1 MRKIIPTEDN
11 LILLCRHEGG
21 MSAVIHKGSVL
32 FESFIEGKTKPD
44 ALNIIAC
51 VSKQMNFY
59 EHYGFKMSDVEDP
72 EDLLNK
78 IKSVPLRN
86 YLLRVK
92 NEVRR
97 KGTNRYTTKYYKT
110 LDSNSL
116 F

>member
-11 LILLCRHEGG
+11 VILLCRHEGG

-51 VSKQMNFY
+51 VSRQMNFY

-78 IKSVPLRN
+78 IKTVKLKN
-86 YLLRVK
+86 YVLKIK
-92 NEVRR
+92 NDIKR
-97 KGTNRYTTKYYKT
+97 KGSNRYAIKYYKSI
-110 LDSNSL
+110 DNKNL

>member
-11 LILLCRHEGG
+11 VIMVLRYSGG
-21 MSAVIHKGSVL
+21 ISAVIKKGDVV
-32 FESFIEGKTKPD
+32 FESYTEGKTKPD

-59 EHYGFKMSDVEDP
+59 EHYGFRMSDVEDP

-78 IKSVPLRN
+78 IKTVKLKN
-86 YLLRVK
+86 YVLKIK
-92 NEVRR
+92 NDIKR
-97 KGTNRYTTKYYKT
+97 KGSNRYAIKYYKSI
-110 LDSNSL
+110 DNKNL